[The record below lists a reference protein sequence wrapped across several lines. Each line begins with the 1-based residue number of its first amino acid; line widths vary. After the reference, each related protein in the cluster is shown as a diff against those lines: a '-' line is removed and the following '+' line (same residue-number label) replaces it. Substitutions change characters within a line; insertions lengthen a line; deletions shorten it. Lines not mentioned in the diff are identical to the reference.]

1 MNIDTILETD
11 GNVYQTIIP
20 DQGLS
25 FSYRLLTMKEYK
37 VFRGL
42 RDGGVADPYSIAD
55 MVFERCFIGEVG
67 LISVDIPAGIT
78 ISIGNAIMYLS
89 GDCDDITLKDDIRR
103 VRQLHPRDTVFEH
116 MRAVICTAFNY
127 KIEEIESWS
136 RPEFF
141 RRFAIA
147 ENVLGKQNPEFV
159 PLNLGDIKTQEELAK
174 QANNPNGNIDFA
186 KENRELGQHVGRLDQ
201 EQANIQLTKEQ
212 LSRLSRKSNV
222 ARGR

>member
-11 GNVYQTIIP
+11 GNVYRTLIP
-20 DQGLS
+20 DQGLN
-25 FSYRLLTMKEYK
+25 FCYRLLSMKEYK

-55 MVFERCFIGEVG
+55 MVFERCFIGESS
-67 LISVDIPAGIT
+67 LISTEIPAGVT
-78 ISIGNAIMYLS
+78 ISIGNLIMYLS

-103 VRQLHPRDTVFEH
+103 VRQLYPKDTVFEY
-116 MRAVICTAFNY
+116 MRAVICSAFSY
-127 KIEEIESWS
+127 KIEEMDSWT
-136 RPEFF
+136 RPELF
-141 RRFAIA
+141 RRFAIS
-147 ENVLGKQNPEFV
+147 ENVLSKQNPDFV
-159 PLNLGDIKTQEELAK
+159 PLNLSDIKSQEDLARE
-174 QANNPNGNIDFA
+174 QANPNGNIDFA

-201 EQANIQLTKEQ
+201 EEANVQLTKEQ